1 MTAPAR
7 LLAADY
13 VLGLMTRETRRQ
25 IDTQREGDPVL
36 DGEIRQVEALLA
48 RAPLEG
54 VMEAGATGQANTLFA
69 RVLGQIAGTWQDNPW
84 QQAWEGVE
92 KRTLWDERSYLF
104 RCVPGAHIPAHV
116 HTCEERLVVLDGE
129 ILIGDRIYK
138 AGDCDVSPSDSL
150 HADAYVE
157 TPCLVLI
164 QLAH

>member
-1 MTAPAR
+1 MTPAR

-13 VLGLMTRETRRQ
+13 VLGLMTQDTRRV
-25 IDTQREGDPVL
+25 IDAQRATDRAL
-36 DGEIRQVEALLA
+36 DAEISRVEALLA
-48 RAPLEG
+48 RAPLDG

-69 RVLGQIAGTWQDNPW
+69 RVLGQIAGTWDGNPW

-104 RCVPGAHIPAHV
+104 RCIPGAHIPAHR

-129 ILIGDRIYK
+129 ILIGTRKYV
-138 AGDCDVSPSDSL
+138 AGDCDVSPCDSP
-150 HADAYVE
+150 HADAWVE

>member
-1 MTAPAR
+1 MTPAR

-13 VLGLMTRETRRQ
+13 VLGLMTQDTRRK
-25 IDTQREGDPVL
+25 IDARREADPTL

-48 RAPLEG
+48 RAPLDG
-54 VMEAGATGQANTLFA
+54 VMKAGASGQANTLFS
-69 RVLGQIAGTWQDNPW
+69 RVLGQIAGTWDSNPW
-84 QQAWEGVE
+84 RQAWEGVE

-104 RCVPGAHIPAHV
+104 RCVPGAHIPAHR

-129 ILIGDRIYK
+129 ILIGGRKYV
-138 AGDCDVSPSDSL
+138 AGDCDVSPCDSL
-150 HADAYVE
+150 HADAWVE

>member
-1 MTAPAR
+1 MTPAR
-7 LLAADY
+7 VLAADY
-13 VLGLMTRETRRQ
+13 VLGLMTQDTRRQ
-25 IDTQREGDPVL
+25 IDAQREADPTL

-48 RAPLEG
+48 RAPLDG
-54 VMEAGATGQANTLFA
+54 VMKAGASGQANTLFS
-69 RVLGQIAGTWQDNPW
+69 RVLGQIAGTWDSNPW
-84 QQAWEGVE
+84 RQAWEGVE

-104 RCVPGAHIPAHV
+104 RCVPGAHIPSHR

-150 HADAYVE
+150 HADAWVQ